1 LSLLK
6 KVKKEKMPLKHQST
20 KSHKTLKINQITFVG
35 FCVFVLLWRKLT
47 FDLEITKID
56 EL

>member
-1 LSLLK
+1 
-6 KVKKEKMPLKHQST
+6 MPLKHQNT

-47 FDLEITKID
+47 FWSGLKYAAKIPIY
-56 EL
+56 LQKSVVNT

>member
-1 LSLLK
+1 LWDFACLL
-6 KVKKEKMPLKHQST
+6 QA
-20 KSHKTLKINQITFVG
+20 G
-35 FCVFVLLWRKLT
+35 VFVLLWRKLT